1 MGRLRSRRAVR
12 GQVRSRLLLNRFERK
27 YGNPKA
33 LSILAHGL
41 GRAVY
46 FMLARKQAFDPER
59 FTKS

>member
-1 MGRLRSRRAVR
+1 M
-12 GQVRSRLLLNRFERK
+12 RSRLLLNRFERK